1 MVKETVLRNRDKSI
15 FGKAFFSDSHGDI
28 ELPLFG
34 SKIAAG
40 FPSPATDYIEETIN
54 LNSHL
59 IKNPASTFFIR
70 VMGESMQDA
79 YIRNTDLLVID
90 KSLKARDGSAVV
102 CWLEGE
108 FTVKTYRTE
117 SGKLYLLPANPK
129 YKAIEL
135 TEGMDFVFM
144 GVVTYSIHDCLK
156 NQL

>member
-1 MVKETVLRNRDKSI
+1 MLKETVLQNRDRSV
-15 FGKAFFSDSHGDI
+15 FGKAFFVDGHEDL

-54 LNSHL
+54 LNRHL

-108 FTVKTYRTE
+108 FTVKTYKPA
-117 SGKLYLLPANPK
+117 GNKLYLLPANPK